1 MVWLELIV
9 IQEILEKV
17 TNRES
22 ESTLKVSYENH
33 LLIGLR
39 CRHYFSGEQ
48 PA

>member
-9 IQEILEKV
+9 IQEVPEKV

-22 ESTLKVSYENH
+22 ESTLKVCYENH
-33 LLIGLR
+33 LLSGLR
-39 CRHYFSGEQ
+39 CRHYFSGGQ